1 MATGKVPVEMG
12 PNKGRYITKPGNF
25 DVISSEADRRTAVA
39 IFVALITTMEDV
51 DHIEVEGLTGDK
63 KYWVLCAY
71 GCPRRVIE
79 KDRRQIDKQ
88 VDGNSIATVF
98 TDVSRSSR
106 YSFVTRCNAIVV
118 HMKNTAR
125 VHHSIDSMLAV
136 PREDRYDSLLSSSPP
151 PLASTQSFDASTRG
165 GTPTQLGY
173 HRKSVPIKRLMPMS
187 RRKHAKKVIKSRG
200 AFDKLIDWAVGVT
213 EDDIVSAIVQGE
225 EEDDDIE
232 D

>member
-106 YSFVTRCNAIVV
+106 YSTVIRCNAIVV

-151 PLASTQSFDASTRG
+151 PLASTVSFDASTASTR
-165 GTPTQLGY
+165 
-173 HRKSVPIKRLMPMS
+173 HRKSVPIKRLLPMS
-187 RRKHAKKVIKSRG
+187 RRKHARKVIKSRG

-213 EDDIVSAIVQGE
+213 EDDIVSAIVQGGE
-225 EEDDDIE
+225 EDDDDIE